1 VKIKQPFNLTRV
13 TRTVYTLYWDEV
25 MAIQDELWKS
35 RPHAKFM
42 KAYERSQIEMH
53 IPFLERWREW
63 SGVGVR
69 KRAFPFAYPTA
80 GGTEA
85 LDIIMRGYDSVHV
98 FKGDYEGYRQLA
110 DAGRRGLVEHE
121 RRKEAPIHQSPGE
134 KDVFIVSYPSA
145 IDGEHWSDLET
156 WLENMRAAFPTTA
169 VILDLAYLGCTK
181 TPTRLELNRHSNVE
195 AVVFSFSKPF
205 GLAFHRVGG
214 IFCRHMN
221 ERLEYARYFKNV
233 PGILLGHSL
242 MDAYEPTKIPQRY
255 AALQELA
262 LAEAKRVGEAP
273 EQATCSDVILLARAA
288 TGSKEFERTRGQ
300 YRFCLTKAMDLIHH
314 GQILANQP

>member
-1 VKIKQPFNLTRV
+1 
-13 TRTVYTLYWDEV
+13 
-25 MAIQDELWKS
+25 
-35 RPHAKFM
+35 
-42 KAYERSQIEMH
+42 
-53 IPFLERWREW
+53 
-63 SGVGVR
+63 
-69 KRAFPFAYPTA
+69 
-80 GGTEA
+80 
-85 LDIIMRGYDSVHV
+85 
-98 FKGDYEGYRQLA
+98 
-110 DAGRRGLVEHE
+110 
-121 RRKEAPIHQSPGE
+121 
-134 KDVFIVSYPSA
+134 
-145 IDGEHWSDLET
+145 
-156 WLENMRAAFPTTA
+156 
-169 VILDLAYLGCTK
+169 
-181 TPTRLELNRHSNVE
+181 VE